1 VIESAGGAPVTT
13 RRNTLAPV
21 KKMTSKIS
29 VKVGRVTIGGGAPIS
44 IQSMCNADPSNSDAV
59 AAQVIELADAGCD
72 IVRVAVPTMDH
83 VGPTREVRRLTR
95 GVPLV
100 ADVHFDHRVAIALCG
115 CVDKIRLNPG
125 TMEHPGVMHEVARA
139 LIDTGTPVRIG
150 MNSGSLP
157 RGSED
162 IDKAVALVDGAARW
176 IDGLRDLGVTD
187 IVVSVKSSSPA
198 TTIRAYELA
207 SSRFDLPLHVGVT
220 ESGTATSGAIR
231 SATVLGSL
239 LGRGIG
245 DTIRVSLAGP
255 PIPEVRAAAEILS
268 SLGLRAP
275 GMQIRACPGC
285 GRARMDTGSVA
296 TRIEAALN
304 GCDRAGMILAVMGC
318 EVNGPGE
325 ARDATLAIVGTA
337 RGAAVYEHG
346 HLVSTGAIDDA
357 MDVVIEKVLATPANE
372 PDSDLTWGTPDSSE

>member
-1 VIESAGGAPVTT
+1 MIESADGASVTA

-21 KKMTSKIS
+21 NMMASKIS
-29 VKVGRVTIGGGAPIS
+29 VKVGGVTIGGGAPIS
-44 IQSMCNADPSNSDAV
+44 IQSMCNADPSDADAV

-72 IVRVAVPTMDH
+72 IVRIAVPSMEH
-83 VGPTREVRRLTR
+83 VGPAREVRRLTR
-95 GVPLV
+95 GIPLV
-100 ADVHFDHRVAIALCG
+100 ADVHFDHRVAMALCG

-125 TMEHPGVMHEVARA
+125 TMERPGSMHEVARA

-150 MNSGSLP
+150 TNSGSLP
-157 RGSED
+157 RGLED
-162 IDKAVALVDGAARW
+162 MDKAVALVDGAAQW
-176 IDGLRDLGVTD
+176 IDGLRDLGVND

-220 ESGTATSGAIR
+220 ESGTATSGAVR
-231 SATVLGSL
+231 SAAVIGSL

-296 TRIEAALN
+296 TRVEAALK
-304 GCDRAGMILAVMGC
+304 GCDRAGIVVAVMGC

-346 HLVSTGAIDDA
+346 HLVSTGAIDEA
-357 MDVVIEKVLATPANE
+357 INVIIAKVLAMPATK
-372 PDSDLTWGTPDSSE
+372 PD